1 MTFDLAAYMQDAKN
15 RIAEADRKAF
25 ASGLAF
31 QQGPDV
37 FAAHVQR
44 TTQADLEQLYDELGY
59 SSDESAG
66 EAKRADSATGST
78 TGQAAQ

>member
-37 FAAHVQR
+37 FAAHVKK
-44 TTQADLEQLYDELGY
+44 TSEADLHALYAELGY
-59 SSDESAG
+59 EPE
-66 EAKRADSATGST
+66 EAE
-78 TGQAAQ
+78 